1 MAKQEFSHRKLADMV
16 PTEADA
22 YLLLEHLR
30 WGGTD
35 GPEACPKC
43 GEVGKTFY
51 MEPKDGSDSRK
62 TRTGSRSQR
71 RVWMCRGCRKQFS
84 VLTDTIFHGT
94 KISIRT
100 WLFVIFEFCASK
112 NSISAWEISRKY
124 EITNESAW
132 HMLHRIREAM
142 KRQPLADLMSGVVAS
157 DETWY
162 GGKPANRSKSR
173 RPRDAQRWDSPRTTK
188 PTILALVDTATGEVR
203 SQVIADVKG
212 STLKSAIAE
221 EVEIGATTLVTDE
234 GSGYRVLSGE
244 VKGHETVNHSVEE
257 YVNERGFTTN
267 DVERYFGQLKR
278 SIDGTHHAVS
288 KEHLHRYLAQFDFMA
303 THHKATDSDRMRMVI
318 GNAEGRRLTYKPL
331 AGQA

>member
-1 MAKQEFSHRKLADMV
+1 MAKQEFSTRKLADLI

-22 YLLLEHLR
+22 YLLLENLR
-30 WGGTD
+30 WGGAPT
-35 GPEACPKC
+35 ACPKC
-43 GEVGKTFY
+43 GEVGQTFF
-51 MEPKDGSDSRK
+51 MEPRDGSDSRK
-62 TRTGSRSQR
+62 TRTGSRSAR
-71 RVWMCRGCRKQFS
+71 RVWKCRGCRQQFS

-142 KRQPLADLMSGVVAS
+142 KREPLADLMSGVVAS
-157 DETWY
+157 DETWF
-162 GGKPANRSKSR
+162 GGNPQNQSKSKRAPR
-173 RPRDAQRWDSPRTTK
+173 RGWAK
-188 PTILALVDTATGEVR
+188 PHTEKPVILSLVDTASGEVR
-203 SQVIADVKG
+203 SQVIANVQG
-212 STLKSAIAE
+212 STLRSAIVE

-234 GSGYRVLSGE
+234 GSGYRTIRGE
-244 VKGHETVNHSVEE
+244 FKGHETVNHSADE
-257 YVNERGFTTN
+257 YVNRDGFTTN

-288 KEHLHRYLAQFDFMA
+288 REHLHRYLAQFDFMA
-303 THHKATDSDRMRMVI
+303 THHKATDSDRMRLVI
-318 GNAEGRRLTYKPL
+318 ESVEGRRLTYKPL
-331 AGQA
+331 TSG